1 LSERKGVALG
11 AGTMASAQSFSIA
24 SEDPEKAA
32 RAFAQAARR
41 VNRPSGAVIFA
52 AGALGERLAQ
62 LGRAVALAVPEL
74 PICLAAGAGVVSE
87 RGEVEGQSAATGIVW
102 SGGSARPFSV
112 AGHNA
117 EAIGSQLC
125 EAIRTVVDPARSST
139 ALVFARP
146 NGLAPHVLEPLG
158 ELRRTRVIGA
168 GTVGE
173 SPVLALEP
181 GGALTPG
188 PAGGIVL
195 SGLSAPLVR
204 ASAACRLLMPLK
216 VISKTRGSMV
226 LEIEG
231 APALEVLSSV
241 ADNLEDQPLV
251 FVALAPPLQQ
261 PGARAEVGLDAS
273 RAAPP
278 ERPDILIRAVQGI
291 DPVRRGLLVSDEVRP
306 GMRLAFAVRDA
317 KAAREDLQSAV
328 RDLLREANGAAPRFG
343 IYLSCAGRG
352 SSLYGKPDVD
362 LKILKA
368 RLGELPLAGMQSSFE
383 LSEVGGKPTLQLYT
397 GVLSLF
403 TSPS

>member
-1 LSERKGVALG
+1 
-11 AGTMASAQSFSIA
+11 MASAQSFSFA
-24 SEDPEKAA
+24 GDDPEKAA
-32 RAFAQAARR
+32 RAFVQAVRR
-41 VNRPSGAVIFA
+41 VSQPSGAVIFA
-52 AGALGERLAQ
+52 AGALGERLVQ
-62 LGRAVALAVPEL
+62 LGRAVAHSAPNL

-102 SGGSARPFSV
+102 SGGSAHPFSV
-112 AGHNA
+112 SGHNA
-117 EAIGSQLC
+117 EAVGSQLC
-125 EAIRTVVDPARSST
+125 EAIRGSEANGRSAT

-173 SPVLALEP
+173 SPVLAI
-181 GGALTPG
+181 GADGELNPG

-195 SGLSAPLVR
+195 RGLSSPLVR

-216 VISKTRGSMV
+216 IISKTRGSMV

-251 FVALAPPLQQ
+251 FVALAPP
-261 PGARAEVGLDAS
+261 AEQEAS
-273 RAAPP
+273 RIDPALERQSGSRA
-278 ERPDILIRAVQGI
+278 ERPDILIRAVQGV

-328 RDLLREANGAAPRFG
+328 RDLMREANGAAPRFG
-343 IYLSCAGRG
+343 IYINCAGRG

-383 LSEVGGKPTLQLYT
+383 VSEVGGKPTLQLYT
-397 GVLSLF
+397 GVLGLF

>member
-1 LSERKGVALG
+1 M
-11 AGTMASAQSFSIA
+11 TSAQSFSFA
-24 SEDPEKAA
+24 GDDPERAA
-32 RAFAQAARR
+32 RALAQATRR
-41 VNRPSGAVIFA
+41 VTRPSGAMVFA
-52 AGALGERLAQ
+52 AGGLGERLVE
-62 LGRAVALAVPEL
+62 LGRAVTRAEL
-74 PICLAAGAGVVSE
+74 GIPICLVAGAGVVSE

-102 SGGSARPFSV
+102 SGGSAQTFAV

-117 EAIGSQLC
+117 EAVGSQLS
-125 EAIRTVVDPARSST
+125 EAIRSSDSSGRNVT

-146 NGLAPHVLEPLG
+146 NGLAPHVLEPLS
-158 ELRRTRVIGA
+158 ELKRTRVLGA

-173 SPVLALEP
+173 APVLAISADGKLS
-181 GGALTPG
+181 LG
-188 PAGGIVL
+188 PAGGMVL
-195 SGLSAPLVR
+195 TGLTAPLVR

-251 FVALAPPLQQ
+251 FVALAPPVTRD
-261 PGARAEVGLDAS
+261 PHGLDPELET
-273 RAAPP
+273 RGDRPP
-278 ERPDILIRAVQGI
+278 ERPEVLIRAVQGV
-291 DPVRRGLLVSDEVRP
+291 DPVRRGLLVSDEVHP

-317 KAAREDLQSAV
+317 KAAREDLTFAV

-343 IYLSCAGRG
+343 IYLNCAGRG
-352 SSLYGKPDVD
+352 SSLYGQRDVD

-383 LSEVGGKPTLQLYT
+383 VSEVGGKPSLQLYT
-397 GVLSLF
+397 GVLGLF
-403 TSPS
+403 TAPS

>member
-1 LSERKGVALG
+1 
-11 AGTMASAQSFSIA
+11 MASAQSFSIA
-24 SEDPEKAA
+24 SDDPEKAA

-52 AGALGERLAQ
+52 AGALGERLVLLA
-62 LGRAVALAVPEL
+62 RAVAKLTPDL
-74 PICLAAGAGVVSE
+74 PVCLAAGAGVVSE
-87 RGEVEGQSAATGIVW
+87 RGEVEGQSAATGIIW

-125 EAIRTVVDPARSST
+125 EAIRATEQQSRSAT

-146 NGLAPHVLEPLG
+146 NGLAPHVLEPLA

-173 SPVLALEP
+173 SPVLAIQP
-181 GGALTPG
+181 GGALDPG

-251 FVALAPPLQQ
+251 FVALAPPVEQEA
-261 PGARAEVGLDAS
+261 ARVDPSLERGS
-273 RAAPP
+273 RPP
-278 ERPDILIRAVQGI
+278 ERPDILIRAVQGV

-343 IYLSCAGRG
+343 IYLNCAGRG

-383 LSEVGGKPTLQLYT
+383 VSEVGGKPTLQLYT
-397 GVLSLF
+397 GVLGLF
-403 TSPS
+403 TAPS

>member
-1 LSERKGVALG
+1 
-11 AGTMASAQSFSIA
+11 MASAQSFSIA
-24 SEDPEKAA
+24 SDDPEKAA

-41 VNRPSGAVIFA
+41 VSGASGALIFA
-52 AGALGERLAQ
+52 AGALGERLLQ
-62 LGRAVALAVPEL
+62 LGRAVAQAAPEL

-102 SGGSARPFSV
+102 SGGSAHAFSV
-112 AGHNA
+112 GGHNA
-117 EAIGSQLC
+117 EAMGSQLC
-125 EAIRTVVDPARSST
+125 EAIRTNEAQCRSAT

-146 NGLAPHVLEPLG
+146 NGLAPHVLEPLA

-173 SPVLALEP
+173 APVVTVNP
-181 GGALTPG
+181 GGVLNPG

-195 SGLSAPLVR
+195 SGITAPLVR
-204 ASAACRLLMPLK
+204 SSAACRFLMPLK

-251 FVALAPPLQQ
+251 FVALAPP
-261 PGARAEVGLDAS
+261 AEQEPTRIDPALERKTG
-273 RAAPP
+273 RAA
-278 ERPDILIRAVQGI
+278 ERPEILIRAVQGV
-291 DPVRRGLLVSDEVRP
+291 DPVRRGLVVSDEVRP

-343 IYLSCAGRG
+343 IYLNCAGRG
-352 SSLYGKPDVD
+352 SSLYGQRDVD

-383 LSEVGGKPTLQLYT
+383 VSEVGGKPTLQLYT
-397 GVLSLF
+397 GVLGLF

>member
-1 LSERKGVALG
+1 MSG
-11 AGTMASAQSFSIA
+11 AQSFSYA
-24 SEDPEKAA
+24 GEDPEKAA

-41 VNRPSGAVIFA
+41 VNKASGAVIFA
-52 AGALGERLAQ
+52 AGGLGERLVA
-62 LGRAVALAVPEL
+62 LGRAVGLTAPGIPV
-74 PICLAAGAGVVSE
+74 CLAAGAGVVSE
-87 RGEVEGQSAATGIVW
+87 RGEVEGQSAATGLVW
-102 SGGSARPFSV
+102 SGGSAQSFSV
-112 AGHNA
+112 GGHNA
-117 EAIGSQLC
+117 EAVGSELSD
-125 EAIRTVVDPARSST
+125 AIKSRESAGRHLT

-146 NGLAPHVLEPLG
+146 NGLLPHVLEPLS
-158 ELRRTRVIGA
+158 ELRRTRVLGA

-173 SPVLALEP
+173 APVLALDAA
-181 GGALTPG
+181 GQLTSG

-195 SGLSAPLVR
+195 GGLATPLVR

-241 ADNLEDQPLV
+241 AENLVDQPLV
-251 FVALAPPLQQ
+251 FVALAPPAHQEPATGEPALERGE
-261 PGARAEVGLDAS
+261 PLVAR
-273 RAAPP
+273 P
-278 ERPDILIRAVQGI
+278 ELLIRAVQGV

-317 KAAREDLQSAV
+317 KAAREDLQAAV
-328 RDLLREANGAAPRFG
+328 RELVREANGAAPRFG
-343 IYLSCAGRG
+343 IYLNCAGRG
-352 SSLYGKPDVD
+352 SSLYGQRDVD

-383 LSEVGGKPTLQLYT
+383 VSEVGGKPALQLYT
-397 GVLSLF
+397 GVLGVF

>member
-1 LSERKGVALG
+1 M
-11 AGTMASAQSFSIA
+11 TSAQSFSFA
-24 SEDPEKAA
+24 GDDPEKAA
-32 RAFAQAARR
+32 RALAQAARR
-41 VNRPSGAVIFA
+41 VTRPSGAMVFA
-52 AGALGERLAQ
+52 AGALGEKLVE
-62 LGRAVALAVPEL
+62 LGRAVAHAVPGI
-74 PICLAAGAGVVSE
+74 PCCLAAGAGVVSE

-102 SGGSARPFSV
+102 SGGVARPFAV
-112 AGHNA
+112 TGHNA
-117 EAIGSQLC
+117 EAVGSELL
-125 EAIRTVVDPARSST
+125 EAIRSSDSAGRNLT

-158 ELRRTRVIGA
+158 ELRRTRVLGA

-173 SPVLALEP
+173 APVMAIAPDGNVTL
-181 GGALTPG
+181 G
-188 PAGGIVL
+188 PAGGMVL
-195 SGLSAPLVR
+195 TGLTTPLVR

-251 FVALAPPLQQ
+251 FVALAPP
-261 PGARAEVGLDAS
+261 
-273 RAAPP
+273 APESTADPSLERQSERLP
-278 ERPDILIRAVQGI
+278 ERPEVLIRAVQGV
-291 DPVRRGLLVSDEVRP
+291 DPVRRGLMVSDEVRP

-317 KAAREDLQSAV
+317 KAARDDLTSAV

-343 IYLSCAGRG
+343 IYLNCAGRG
-352 SSLYGKPDVD
+352 SSLYGQRDVD

-383 LSEVGGKPTLQLYT
+383 VSEVGGKPSLQLYT
-397 GVLSLF
+397 GVLGLF
-403 TSPS
+403 TAPS

>member
-1 LSERKGVALG
+1 MSA
-11 AGTMASAQSFSIA
+11 AQSFSIA
-24 SEDPEKAA
+24 SDDPEKAA
-32 RAFAQAARR
+32 RAFTQAVRR
-41 VNRPSGAVIFA
+41 VSRPSGAVIFA
-52 AGALGERLAQ
+52 AGGLGERLVLLA
-62 LGRAVALAVPEL
+62 RAVAQATPDL
-74 PICLAAGAGVVSE
+74 PICLASGAGVVSE

-102 SGGSARPFSV
+102 SGGSAHPFSV
-112 AGHNA
+112 NGHNA

-125 EAIRTVVDPARSST
+125 EAIRATEAQARSAT

-146 NGLAPHVLEPLG
+146 NGLAPHVLEPLS
-158 ELRRTRVIGA
+158 ELRRTRVMGA

-173 SPVLALEP
+173 SPVLAVGP
-181 GGALTPG
+181 GGALNPG

-195 SGLSAPLVR
+195 SGISAPLVR

-216 VISKTRGSMV
+216 IISKTRGSMV

-251 FVALAPPLQQ
+251 FVALAPPLEHELSRVDPSLEQA
-261 PGARAEVGLDAS
+261 GAR
-273 RAAPP
+273 PP
-278 ERPDILIRAVQGI
+278 ERPDILIRAVQGV
-291 DPVRRGLLVSDEVRP
+291 DPVRRGLLVSEEVKP

-343 IYLSCAGRG
+343 IYLNCAGRG

-383 LSEVGGKPTLQLYT
+383 VSEVGGKPTLQLYT
-397 GVLSLF
+397 GVLGVF

>member
-1 LSERKGVALG
+1 MTSACSFTY
-11 AGTMASAQSFSIA
+11 AG
-24 SEDPEKAA
+24 EDPEKAA
-32 RAFAQAARR
+32 KAFALAARR
-41 VNRPSGAVIFA
+41 VTRPSGAIVFA
-52 AGALGERLAQ
+52 AGGLGERLAQ
-62 LGRAVALAVPEL
+62 LGQAVAHAMPGL
-74 PICLAAGAGVVSE
+74 PLCLAAGAGVVSE
-87 RGEVEGQSAATGIVW
+87 RGEVEGQAAATGIIW
-102 SGGSARPFSV
+102 SGGTARPFSV
-112 AGHNA
+112 SGHNA
-117 EAIGSQLC
+117 EAVGTQLS
-125 EAIRTVVDPARSST
+125 EAIRQGEAPGRSTT
-139 ALVFARP
+139 AVVFARP

-158 ELRRTRVIGA
+158 ELRRTRVLGA
-168 GTVGE
+168 GTVGD
-173 SPVLALEP
+173 SPVLALLAD
-181 GGALTPG
+181 GTLSPG

-195 SGLSAPLVR
+195 SGLTAPLVR

-251 FVALAPPLQQ
+251 FVALAPPAEQD
-261 PGARAEVGLDAS
+261 GARADQALERNG
-273 RAAPP
+273 P
-278 ERPDILIRAVQGI
+278 ERPEVLIRAVQGV

-343 IYLSCAGRG
+343 IYLNCAGRG
-352 SSLYGKPDVD
+352 SSLYGQRDVD

-383 LSEVGGKPTLQLYT
+383 VSEVGGKPSLQLYT
-397 GVLSLF
+397 GVLAVF
-403 TSPS
+403 TAPS

>member
-1 LSERKGVALG
+1 M
-11 AGTMASAQSFSIA
+11 TTAQSFSYA
-24 SEDPEKAA
+24 GEDPEKAA

-41 VNRPSGAVIFA
+41 VTRPSGAVIFA
-52 AGALGERLAQ
+52 AGVLGERLVE
-62 LGRAVALAVPEL
+62 LGRAVAQAMPGL
-74 PICLAAGAGVVSE
+74 PLCLAAGAGVVSE
-87 RGEVEGQSAATGIVW
+87 RGEVEGQAAATGIIW
-102 SGGSARPFSV
+102 SGGTARPFAV

-117 EAIGSQLC
+117 ETVGTQLT
-125 EAIRTVVDPARSST
+125 EAIRGVESNGRTTT

-146 NGLAPHVLEPLG
+146 NGLAPHVFEPLG
-158 ELRRTRVIGA
+158 DLRRTRVLGA

-173 SPVLALEP
+173 APVLALMAD
-181 GGALTPG
+181 GTLSPG

-195 SGLSAPLVR
+195 SGLTAPLVR

-251 FVALAPPLQQ
+251 FVALAPPAEHDPLRRDLSLETMSDR
-261 PGARAEVGLDAS
+261 PARPEV
-273 RAAPP
+273 
-278 ERPDILIRAVQGI
+278 LIRAVQGV

-317 KAAREDLQSAV
+317 KAAREDLQTAV

-343 IYLSCAGRG
+343 IYLNCAGRG
-352 SSLYGKPDVD
+352 SSLYGQRDVD

-383 LSEVGGKPTLQLYT
+383 VSEVGGKPALQLYT
-397 GVLSLF
+397 GVLGVF
-403 TSPS
+403 TAPS

>member
-1 LSERKGVALG
+1 M
-11 AGTMASAQSFSIA
+11 TSAQSFSYA
-24 SEDPEKAA
+24 GEDPEKAA

-41 VNRPSGAVIFA
+41 VTRPSGAVVFA
-52 AGALGERLAQ
+52 AGALGARLVE
-62 LGRAVALAVPEL
+62 LGRAVGQAMPGL
-74 PICLAAGAGVVSE
+74 PLCLAAGAGVVSE
-87 RGEVEGQSAATGIVW
+87 RGEVEGQAAATGIIW
-102 SGGSARPFSV
+102 SGGTARPFAVS
-112 AGHNA
+112 GHNA
-117 EAIGSQLC
+117 EAVGTQLT
-125 EAIRTVVDPARSST
+125 EAIRGGESNGRTTT

-158 ELRRTRVIGA
+158 DLRRTRVLGA
-168 GTVGE
+168 GTVGDA
-173 SPVLALEP
+173 PVLALMAD
-181 GGALTPG
+181 GTLMPG

-195 SGLSAPLVR
+195 TGLSAPLVR

-251 FVALAPPLQQ
+251 FVALAPPAAHD
-261 PGARAEVGLDAS
+261 GARLDQSLENKSARPEV
-273 RAAPP
+273 
-278 ERPDILIRAVQGI
+278 LIRAVQGV

-317 KAAREDLQSAV
+317 KAAREDLQTAV

-343 IYLSCAGRG
+343 IYLNCAGRG
-352 SSLYGKPDVD
+352 SSLYGQRDVD

-368 RLGELPLAGMQSSFE
+368 RLGDLPLAGMQSSFE
-383 LSEVGGKPTLQLYT
+383 VSEVGGKPALQLYT
-397 GVLSLF
+397 GVLGVF
-403 TSPS
+403 TAPS